1 MTKIQ
6 LPSTTFTNSFYFK
19 KGNGP
24 VVFLL
29 HGFAED
35 HTIWNYQVEQLAKS
49 YCCILPDLP
58 GTGASSDA
66 SSELSI
72 ADMADF
78 IHEIAQFE
86 QCSSFVLAGHSMGGY
101 IALAYA
107 EKYGSFLSGLGLIH
121 STAYADDD
129 TKKENRLKS
138 IRLIEGNE
146 NGKEVFLRAMV
157 PNLYAEAS
165 HVKVASEMNRHLT
178 IALNLSS
185 ITLINYYKAMI
196 ARTDKTHVLES
207 FRKPVL
213 FMIGK
218 QDNAVPYKDVLSQS
232 AIASQSMVHLKNDLG
247 HTSMLE
253 APEILNSILNSFCEY
268 VYEGKLP

>member
-6 LPSTTFTNSFYFK
+6 LPSTTFTKLVLFQKGKWPSGLFYFM
-19 KGNGP
+19 
-24 VVFLL
+24 VLL
-29 HGFAED
+29 KIIPFGI
-35 HTIWNYQVEQLAKS
+35 TKWEQLAKS

-78 IHEIAQFE
+78 IHEIAQVE

-165 HVKVASEMNRHLT
+165 HAKVASDMNRASNNCLEF
-178 IALNLSS
+178 IV
-185 ITLINYYKAMI
+185 YYL
-196 ARTDKTHVLES
+196 D
-207 FRKPVL
+207 
-213 FMIGK
+213 
-218 QDNAVPYKDVLSQS
+218 
-232 AIASQSMVHLKNDLG
+232 
-247 HTSMLE
+247 
-253 APEILNSILNSFCEY
+253 
-268 VYEGKLP
+268 